1 LAQLLFTPLY
11 RLNHAYSYNK
21 IKNIYKTLIK
31 IVLIKRYKKEY
42 IKKE

>member
-1 LAQLLFTPLY
+1 MGCKKTDY
-11 RLNHAYSYNK
+11 AYSYNK

>member
-1 LAQLLFTPLY
+1 MLFMGVKTDY
-11 RLNHAYSYNK
+11 AYSYNK

-31 IVLIKRYKKEY
+31 IVLIKDIKEY